1 MSHEVTTAN
10 RRVVLGLGIAMA
22 IVYLSAG
29 RQSPREQL
37 PALDITA
44 RELGDIVVLGVTVL
58 AQFAVWTS
66 AKLWELLP
74 GKEAAW
80 ASAQSELISLATGVF
95 GSIVTVFVLFELLA
109 FESEPTEFVRT
120 LLVAIS
126 PFVVFLG
133 VVWLLV
139 HRPKKVA
146 ATVALLL
153 LVGAFALV
161 PLQAVLR

>member
-1 MSHEVTTAN
+1 M
-10 RRVVLGLGIAMA
+10 
-22 IVYLSAG
+22 
-29 RQSPREQL
+29 
-37 PALDITA
+37 
-44 RELGDIVVLGVTVL
+44 
-58 AQFAVWTS
+58 
-66 AKLWELLP
+66 LP